1 MLFTF
6 MQNLKFPKGENF
18 LTMQEKHKEQVSLYK
33 KAIEEILKKPN
44 TKAFIV
50 YCLENEIKMDEI

>member
-33 KAIEEILKKPN
+33 KAIEEILAKQK
-44 TKAFIV
+44 TRAFLI
-50 YCLENEIKMDEI
+50 YCLENGIQILES